1 MYIDE
6 LASSEV
12 LFGTIITLAMLILGV
27 FYGWRVFRQESA

>member
-6 LASSEV
+6 LASGEV
-12 LFGTIITLAMLILGV
+12 VLGTIITLGMLLLGV